1 MATYRALPY
10 GISDFRRIRRE
21 NYYLVD
27 KSSFIT
33 KLEETASFLF
43 LIRPRRFGKSLF
55 LSMLRYYYDIAE
67 KDNFQELFKGLWIAD
82 HPTWNQG
89 RFQVM
94 HIDFSQIGGTIDELT
109 ENFDGYMRM
118 KFTNFARKYAA
129 YYPKDYLDE
138 LNKYSS
144 ASDIMNYVH
153 DAAKDQGC
161 PLYLIVDEYDN
172 FTNTVLNEKGENI
185 YHAMTHASGF
195 YRDVFKKFKG
205 NYDRILMMGVSP
217 VTLDDLTSGY
227 NIATSITMDSR
238 FNQMLGF
245 SETEVREMIRYYQ
258 EAGVLQADEEQLITE
273 MKPWYDGYCFSDE
286 VIYTDP
292 KMFNCDMVTY
302 YLNSFIQSG
311 RAPKEMIDRNTSMD
325 YAKLNNLIKLDQLDG
340 NRKGVLLEI
349 AEKGSIT
356 GKVANS
362 FPAAQLTDPEMF
374 KSLLF
379 YYGMLTFTDDYGIE
393 QELGIPNNNVR
404 KQYYEF
410 LLREYQNL
418 HPIDLSGLIR
428 YYREAALNGNWHPMM
443 DYILQAYHDTTSV
456 RSLIE
461 GERNLQGFMNA
472 YLNLNTYYLTAP
484 EVELNHGYCDFF
496 LMPDLIRWPMV
507 KHSYILELKYLSIS
521 DAEEKAEKQWAEA
534 VEQIKRYGEGK
545 KVQLLTSGTQLHLIV
560 AQIQGYEKKR
570 VEEISLPVNF

>member
-67 KDNFQELFKGLWIAD
+67 KDNFQELFKGLWIAE

-161 PLYLIVDEYDN
+161 SLYLIVDEYDN

-302 YLNSFIQSG
+302 YLNSFIQNG

-340 NRKGVLLEI
+340 DRKGVLLEI

-418 HPIDLSGLIR
+418 RPVDLSGLIR
-428 YYREAALNGNWHPMM
+428 CYREAALNGNWHPMM

-521 DAEEKAEKQWAEA
+521 DTEEKAEKQWAEA
-534 VEQIKRYGEGK
+534 IKQIKQYGQGK